1 MELSNITSQLKS
13 YRCCVVL
20 PTYNN
25 PKTLHRVLDG
35 ILKFTTDIIVV
46 NDGSTDATLD
56 ILTSYPQI
64 EQLHQPKN
72 TGKGH
77 ALKIGFKHARMMGFD
92 YAITLD
98 TDGQHFPSDIPNFI
112 EVLEASG
119 NKNILIIGDRNMNK
133 ADVLAR
139 SAKGNRVS
147 TFWMKAA
154 TGLKLRDSQSGFRL
168 YPIKYMEDIR
178 FMKSTKKFEFEIEAI
193 VKSYWAGT
201 EIVHVPIRV
210 LYDMEERVS
219 HFRPFMDIARMVVLY
234 TWFLL
239 VRLFYITPRNFF
251 RKLKKK
257 GFKQVLLEDILRNQD
272 SPKKKA
278 LSIALGLF
286 IGLSPIWGFHTIMV
300 IFLAI
305 FLKLNKVIAFVFSN
319 ISLPPFIPLVLWMSL
334 QTGNWVLGIETHY
347 QLDGLIENFDML
359 QNLKAY
365 LIGSLTL
372 SISFAIVF
380 GSLGYIIFS
389 LFDKK
394 PVIVH
399 DEAIQ

>member
-1 MELSNITSQLKS
+1 MEISNITSKLKA
-13 YRCCVVL
+13 YHCCVVL

-25 PKTLHRVLDG
+25 PKTLHLVLDG
-35 ILKFTTDIIVV
+35 VLEYTTDIIIV
-46 NDGSTDATLD
+46 NDGSTDATME

-64 EQLHQPKN
+64 VQLHQPKN
-72 TGKGH
+72 MGKGH
-77 ALKIGFKHARMMGFD
+77 ALKIGFKHARTLGFE

-112 EVLEASG
+112 EALDDSE
-119 NKNILIIGDRNMNK
+119 NKNILIIGDRNMNE

-168 YPIKYMEDIR
+168 YPIKNMENIR
-178 FMKSTKKFEFEIEAI
+178 FLKSTKKFEFEIEAI

-201 EIVHVPIRV
+201 EIRHVPIHV
-210 LYDMEERVS
+210 LYNMDERVS
-219 HFRPFMDIARMVVLY
+219 HFRPFMDIARMVILY

-239 VRLFYITPRNFF
+239 ARLFYITPRNFY
-251 RKLKKK
+251 RKIKKK
-257 GFKQVLLEDILRNQD
+257 GLKQFLVEDLLRHQD

-286 IGLSPIWGFHTIMV
+286 IGLSPLWGFHTIIV
-300 IFLAI
+300 LFLAV
-305 FLKLNKVIAFVFSN
+305 FLRLNKVIAFVFSHV
-319 ISLPPFIPLVLWMSL
+319 SLPPFIPLVLWMSL
-334 QTGNWVLGIETHY
+334 QTGNWVLGIDTHY
-347 QLDGLIENFDML
+347 ELVGLLGNFDME

-372 SISFAIVF
+372 SISSAIVF
-380 GSLGYIIFS
+380 GTLGYVLFS

-399 DEAIQ
+399 DGATQ